1 MNGKPPP
8 AAKAPSAK
16 VPSERRAYLY
26 KGVGETVGVVTLD
39 GRPERLFVA
48 WPSDDPLDAEG
59 VRGVARVK
67 KIEQA
72 FASAFVALPGGQDVI
87 LPLKPDMPRL
97 VEGGLVEIEIKTASR
112 AGKAAVARFLAE
124 GQGEPRV
131 LEGAPSIEER
141 LRHHVKAGSPTT
153 GDKALAAV
161 EAAEADALATLFA
174 LPGGGD
180 IAVEATRALT
190 AVDVDLGAR
199 EATDSKRAAR
209 QANMAAL
216 NVAAR
221 VLRLKGL
228 GGIIVFDLV
237 GRGHDGQALTTAAR
251 NAFASD
257 NPGVGIGAISKFGTL
272 EMIVPRRAPPI
283 LDRLLVQDGA
293 ANPRP
298 NPRYVARRLARAL
311 EREGRADPGGRLV
324 ARCAP
329 AVAEAFAAELDAGVA
344 ERLGRRFIVEN
355 QSGWPDDRIEVS
367 AA

>member
-1 MNGKPPP
+1 M
-8 AAKAPSAK
+8 
-16 VPSERRAYLY
+16 SERRAYLY

-67 KIEQA
+67 KIEKA
-72 FASAFVALPGGQDVI
+72 FASAFVALPGGRDVI
-87 LPLKPDMPRL
+87 LPLRPDMPAL
-97 VEGGLVEIEIKTASR
+97 IEGGLVEIEIKTASR
-112 AGKAAVARFLAE
+112 AGKAAVARFVAE
-124 GQGEPRV
+124 GEGEPRV
-131 LEGAPSIEER
+131 IEAAPTIEAR
-141 LRHHVKAGSPTT
+141 LRQHVKAGSPTM
-153 GDKALAAV
+153 GDKALLAV
-161 EAAEADALATLFA
+161 EEAEADALATIFA

-180 IAVEATRALT
+180 IAVEPTRALT
-190 AVDVDLGAR
+190 SVDVDLGAR
-199 EATDSKRAAR
+199 EASDSKRAAR

-216 NVAAR
+216 SVAAR

-228 GGIIVFDLV
+228 GGIVVFDLV

-251 NAFASD
+251 NAFAPD

-283 LDRLLVQDGA
+283 LDRLLAQNGGA
-293 ANPRP
+293 ANPGP

-311 EREGRADPGGRLV
+311 EREGRADPGGRLT
-324 ARCAP
+324 ARCTP

-344 ERLGRRFIVEN
+344 ERLGRRFVVES
-355 QSGWPDDRIEVS
+355 QVDWPIDRIEVS
-367 AA
+367 AP

>member
-1 MNGKPPP
+1 M
-8 AAKAPSAK
+8 
-16 VPSERRAYLY
+16 SERRAYLY

-39 GRPERLFVA
+39 GRPERLFVS

-67 KIEQA
+67 TIEKA
-72 FASAFVALPGGQDVI
+72 FASAFVALPGGRDVI
-87 LPLKPDMPRL
+87 LPLRPDMPPL

-112 AGKAAVARFLAE
+112 LGKAAVARFVAE
-124 GQGEPRV
+124 GRGEPRV
-131 LEGAPSIEER
+131 IAAAPGVEER
-141 LRHHVKAGSPTT
+141 LRHYVKAGSPTT
-153 GDKALAAV
+153 GDKALQAV
-161 EAAEADALATLFA
+161 EEAEADVLATVFA

-199 EATDSKRAAR
+199 EGADSKRASR

-216 NVAAR
+216 SVAAR

-251 NAFASD
+251 NAFAPD

-283 LDRLLVQDGA
+283 LDRLLTPAGA
-293 ANPRP
+293 P
-298 NPRYVARRLARAL
+298 NPRHQARRLARAL
-311 EREGRADPGGRLV
+311 AREGRAQGGARLTARCSPLV
-324 ARCAP
+324 A
-329 AVAEAFAAELDAGVA
+329 ETFAAELDSGVA
-344 ERLGRRFIVEN
+344 DRLGRRFAVEA
-355 QSGWPDDRIEVS
+355 QAHWPDDRMEVF
-367 AA
+367 AT

>member
-1 MNGKPPP
+1 MNAKPDYT
-8 AAKAPSAK
+8 KTVK

-39 GRPERLFVA
+39 GRPERLFVS

-59 VRGVARVK
+59 VRGVARIK
-67 KIEQA
+67 TIEKA
-72 FASAFVALPGGQDVI
+72 FASAFVALPGGQDVL
-87 LPLKPDMPRL
+87 LPVRPDMPKL

-112 AGKAAVARFLAE
+112 QGKAAVARFVAE

-131 LEGAPSIEER
+131 LEAAPTLEAL

-153 GDKALAAV
+153 GDKALLAV
-161 EAAEADALATLFA
+161 EEAEADALAVVFA
-174 LPGGGD
+174 LSGGGD
-180 IAVEATRALT
+180 IAVEPTRALT
-190 AVDVDLGAR
+190 SVDVDLGAR
-199 EATDSKRAAR
+199 EATDSKRASR

-216 NVAAR
+216 SVAAR

-251 NAFASD
+251 NAFAPD

-283 LDRLLVQDGA
+283 LDRLLAQNGS
-293 ANPRP
+293 P

-311 EREGRADPGGRLV
+311 EREGRADPGGRLT

-329 AVAEAFAAELDAGVA
+329 SVAEAFASELDAGVA
-344 ERLGRRFIVEN
+344 ERLGRRFVIQP

>member
-1 MNGKPPP
+1 M
-8 AAKAPSAK
+8 
-16 VPSERRAYLY
+16 SERRAYLY

-59 VRGVARVK
+59 ARGVARVK
-67 KIEQA
+67 KIEKA
-72 FASAFVALPGGQDVI
+72 FAAAFVQLPGGQDVI
-87 LPLKPDMPRL
+87 LPLRPDMPRL
-97 VEGGLVEIEIKTASR
+97 IEGGLVEIEIKTAAQR
-112 AGKAAVARFLAE
+112 DKAAVARFVAE
-124 GQGEPRV
+124 GTGEPRV
-131 LEGAPSIEER
+131 LTQAPTVEELLR
-141 LRHHVKAGSPTT
+141 LHVRAGSPTT

-161 EAAEADALATLFA
+161 EAAEVDVLATVFA

-180 IAVEATRALT
+180 IAVEKTRALV

-199 EATDSKRAAR
+199 EASDSKRAAR

-216 NVAAR
+216 SVAAR

-228 GGIIVFDLV
+228 GGIVVVDLV

-251 NAFASD
+251 NAFAPD

-272 EMIVPRRAPPI
+272 ELIVPRRAAPVQE
-283 LDRLLVQDGA
+283 RLLTPEGGRS
-293 ANPRP
+293 PRH
-298 NPRYVARRLARAL
+298 VARCLARAL

-324 ARCAP
+324 GRCAP
-329 AVAEAFAAELDAGVA
+329 AVAKAFADDLDEGVA
-344 ERLGRRFIVEN
+344 ERLGRRFLIEP

-367 AA
+367 AP

>member
-1 MNGKPPP
+1 M
-8 AAKAPSAK
+8 
-16 VPSERRAYLY
+16 SERRAYLY

-39 GRPERLFVA
+39 GRPERLFVS

-67 KIEQA
+67 KIEKA
-72 FASAFVALPGGQDVI
+72 FASAFVALPGGQDLI
-87 LPLKPDMPRL
+87 LPLRPDMPAL

-112 AGKAAVARFLAE
+112 RGKAGVARFVAE

-131 LEGAPSIEER
+131 LEIAPTIEER
-141 LRHHVKAGSPTT
+141 LRHLVKAGSPST
-153 GDKALAAV
+153 GDKALLAV
-161 EAAEADALATLFA
+161 EEAEADVLATVFA

-180 IAVEATRALT
+180 IAVEPTRALT

-199 EATDSKRAAR
+199 EGSDSKRAAR

-216 NVAAR
+216 SVASR

-251 NAFASD
+251 NLFSPD
-257 NPGVGIGAISKFGTL
+257 NPGVGVGAISKFGTL

-283 LDRLLVQDGA
+283 LDRLLTETGA
-293 ANPRP
+293 P
-298 NPRYVARRLARAL
+298 NPRHVARLLARAL
-311 EREGRADPGGRLV
+311 EREGRADPGARLT
-324 ARCAP
+324 ARCAV
-329 AVAEAFAAELDAGVA
+329 AVAAAFASELESGVA
-344 ERLGRRFIVEN
+344 ERLGRRFVVTG
-355 QSGWPDDRIEVS
+355 QADWPADRLEVF
-367 AA
+367 AG

>member
-1 MNGKPPP
+1 M
-8 AAKAPSAK
+8 
-16 VPSERRAYLY
+16 SERRAYLH

-39 GRPERLFVA
+39 GRPERLFVS
-48 WPSDDPLDAEG
+48 WPTDDPLDAEG

-67 KIEQA
+67 KIEKA
-72 FASAFVALPGGQDVI
+72 FASAFVALPGGRDMI
-87 LPLKPDMPRL
+87 LPLRPDMPRL

-112 AGKAAVARFLAE
+112 RDKAAVARFVAE
-124 GQGEPRV
+124 GEGEPRV
-131 LEGAPSIEER
+131 LAAAPSVEDR
-141 LRHHVKAGSPTT
+141 LRQHVKAGSPTT
-153 GDKALAAV
+153 GERALAAV
-161 EAAEADALATLFA
+161 EEAEADVLATVFP

-199 EATDSKRAAR
+199 EAVDSKRAAR

-216 NVAAR
+216 SVAAR

-228 GGIIVFDLV
+228 GGIVVFDLV
-237 GRGHDGQALTTAAR
+237 GRGHDGQALVTAAR
-251 NAFASD
+251 NAFAPD

-283 LDRLLVQDGA
+283 LDRLLAADGA
-293 ANPRP
+293 PEPRHA
-298 NPRYVARRLARAL
+298 ARRLARAL

-329 AVAEAFAAELDAGVA
+329 AVAEAFAAELDAGVG
-344 ERLGRRFIVEN
+344 ERLGRRFAIES
-355 QSGWPDDRIEVS
+355 QSAWPIDRLEVS
-367 AA
+367 AT